1 MRKKLPIV
9 FNSVF
14 GIVRRQ
20 IDALSYAGSTTN
32 IYRDLQE

>member
-14 GIVRRQ
+14 GIVKRQ
-20 IDALSYAGSTTN
+20 IDALSCVESTTN
-32 IYRDLQE
+32 TYRDLQE